1 MKYTYVIERGND
13 GSFSAYVP
21 DLPGCT
27 SCGDTLDELKTN
39 IREAVALYVETLRQM
54 NQPVPAPGSSTGV
67 VEAA

>member
-27 SCGDTLDELKTN
+27 SCGDTIDELRTN
-39 IREAVALYVETLRQM
+39 IAEAVALYVDTLRDMGQT
-54 NQPVPAPGSSTGV
+54 VPAPGAATGV